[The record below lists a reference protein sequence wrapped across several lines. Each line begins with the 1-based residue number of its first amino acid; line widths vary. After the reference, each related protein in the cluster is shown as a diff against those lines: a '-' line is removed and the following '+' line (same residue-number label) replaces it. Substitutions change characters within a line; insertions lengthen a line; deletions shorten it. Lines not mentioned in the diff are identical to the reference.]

1 MVTLWVRR
9 KSSDKSYGIKFL
21 SPVEGPVLTEV
32 PVSSGSVILF
42 CFCFFKH
49 LLVLIFGFILF
60 LLSLPPPPNSL
71 WYEVLL
77 TFLFH
82 CYVKTDILFRLE
94 PLLEFI
100 SKNQSTCIL
109 LIVNFLDIAG
119 LTNH

>member
-1 MVTLWVRR
+1 M
-9 KSSDKSYGIKFL
+9 
-21 SPVEGPVLTEV
+21 EGPVLTEV
-32 PVSSGSVILF
+32 PVSAGFSSVLF
-42 CFCFFKH
+42 LFFFFFKH
-49 LLVLIFGFILF
+49 LMVLIFGILF

-77 TFLFH
+77 TFIFH
-82 CYVKTDILFRLE
+82 CYVKTDILFLLE

-109 LIVNFLDIAG
+109 LIVNFFYIAG